1 MDNELISII
10 VPVYNTSEYLERCV
24 NSIINQ
30 TYKNIEII
38 LVNDG
43 STDNSQEIIDKLKEK
58 DSRIKTRI
66 KENGG
71 LSSSRNWGLDI
82 ATGKWANFVDSDDYL
97 MPREIETM
105 YTEMKKH
112 NAQLSICGYSYTER
126 VIDENEY
133 KAIVYDNHELMK
145 QLFLDNTITSHS
157 WRKLYPIEIFN
168 KYRFPED
175 GKIVLDMAIDHYFLQ
190 NIEKAVYIPAPLYI
204 YCYENPTNITN
215 SNGKNFK
222 ASFDRAYRLIERME
236 FSDKYYPDLSYIL
249 EPQACNF
256 LLSSYVKA
264 QEYNISD
271 DRKNFIIDNI
281 NKYAERFL
289 KSKNIS
295 FANKITLYSIIHNI
309 KPLVW
314 LAKQYYFRIYNK

>member
-1 MDNELISII
+1 MENELISII

-43 STDNSQEIIDKLKEK
+43 STDNSQEIIDKLKAK
-58 DSRIKTRI
+58 DTRIKTII

-71 LSSSRNWGLDI
+71 LSSSRNVGLDI
-82 ATGKWANFVDSDDYL
+82 ASGKWANFVDSDDYL
-97 MPREIETM
+97 MPKEIEIM
-105 YTEMKKH
+105 YTEMKNH
-112 NAQLSICGYSYTER
+112 DAQLSICNFSPVEINKYDSNYN
-126 VIDENEY
+126 VI
-133 KAIVYDNHELMK
+133 IYDNHELMK
-145 QLFLDNTITSHS
+145 QLFIDREITSHS
-157 WRKLYPIEIFN
+157 WRKIYPMDIFN

-190 NIEKAVYIPAPLYI
+190 SIEKAVYIPAPLYI

-222 ASFDRAYRLIERME
+222 ASFDRAYRLVERME
-236 FSDKYYPDLSYIL
+236 FSDKYYSDLSYIL
-249 EPQACNF
+249 EPQTCNF

-264 QEYNISD
+264 QKYNIYD
-271 DRKNFIIDNI
+271 DRKNFIINSI
-281 NKYAERFL
+281 NKYSKRFI
-289 KSKNIS
+289 KSNNIS